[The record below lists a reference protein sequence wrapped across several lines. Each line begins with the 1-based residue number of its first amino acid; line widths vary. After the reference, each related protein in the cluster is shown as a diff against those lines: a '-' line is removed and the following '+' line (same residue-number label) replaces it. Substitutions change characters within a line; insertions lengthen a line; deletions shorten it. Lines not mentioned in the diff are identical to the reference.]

1 VHAARRTLLRR
12 LGLGAVVVGVPAVW
26 WVSTPAA
33 LKLAAFDSTEH
44 ALRTL
49 AALKVQP
56 ARSTGAWDL
65 AHVLHH
71 AAQSVEFSMQG
82 FPQPKPAWF
91 RASVGPAAA
100 TVFSARG
107 RMNHDLAEPIPGAP
121 DIAQGQPLAAAVDRA
136 MAALQAFEQH
146 TGALQPHF
154 AYGELNKADY
164 RRAHLMHFANH
175 WQEVVDGNV

>member
-1 VHAARRTLLRR
+1 MQRGRRIAL
-12 LGLGAVVVGVPAVW
+12 LGLGAVAVGAPTLW
-26 WVSTPAA
+26 WASRPAA
-33 LKLAAFDSTEH
+33 LQLPAFDSIPS

-49 AALKVQP
+49 AALKTQP

-82 FPQPKPAWF
+82 FPALKPAWF
-91 RASVGPAAA
+91 RSSVGPIAS

-121 DIAQGQPLAAAVDRA
+121 DIAQGQPLPAAVDRA
-136 MAALQAFEQH
+136 IAALQAFDQYR
-146 TGALQPHF
+146 GALSPHF
-154 AYGELNKADY
+154 AYGDLGKPDY
-164 RRAHLMHFANH
+164 TRAHLMHFANH
-175 WQEVVDGNV
+175 WQEVVDGIL

>member
-1 VHAARRTLLRR
+1 MQRRRRTALIS
-12 LGLGAVVVGVPAVW
+12 LGAVAVGAPALW
-26 WVSTPAA
+26 WASRPAA
-33 LKLAAFDSTEH
+33 LQSPAFDSTEG

-49 AALKVQP
+49 AALKTQT

-71 AAQSVEFSMQG
+71 AAQSVEYSLQG
-82 FPQPKPAWF
+82 FPSLKAAWF

-107 RMNHDLAEPIPGAP
+107 RMSHSLTEPIPGAP
-121 DIAQGQPLAAAVDRA
+121 EIAQGQPLVPAVDRA
-136 MAALQAFEQH
+136 IAALQAFERH
-146 TGALQPHF
+146 TGALHPHF
-154 AYGELNKADY
+154 AYGELSKDDY

-175 WQEVVDGNV
+175 WQEVVS